1 MSISASSHNLRSG
14 LAGAT
19 ELLPPYAQRVRAR
32 LHEPGWAEWYF
43 PTVAHISMA
52 QSRHCTARF
61 ARGGRRDEAMWFR
74 SRFLSAQT
82 GFAVGIAATAVEHTS
97 DVFETAFQQ
106 ASPRFDRERNV
117 VSIGR
122 QTDRLL

>member
-1 MSISASSHNLRSG
+1 
-14 LAGAT
+14 
-19 ELLPPYAQRVRAR
+19 
-32 LHEPGWAEWYF
+32 
-43 PTVAHISMA
+43 
-52 QSRHCTARF
+52 
-61 ARGGRRDEAMWFR
+61 MWFR

-122 QTDRLL
+122 QTDRLLQRRAPFRNSQFLQGFMRAAISPHREMRPAGALDQGAR